1 MRSDRMVDA
10 KTKVTLV
17 GTVLAKQGTEF
28 IYEGE
33 TAECETCKVKKACNN
48 LIIGRKYRIVS
59 VRSTHHECVIHL
71 NGATAVEV
79 MEAPI
84 TVLINADMAIVN
96 SKIKIDLSCN
106 KSDCRSYSL
115 CRPDGVMDGEKYV
128 VTDVLGNTS
137 DICAKGRALKLVD
150 IRPA

>member
-1 MRSDRMVDA
+1 MSDT

-17 GTVLAKQGTEF
+17 GTVLAKPNLEF

-33 TAECETCKVKKACNN
+33 IADCDTCKVKKACHN
-48 LIIGRKYRIVS
+48 LQKGRKYRIVT
-59 VRSTHHECVIHL
+59 VRTTHHDCAVHL

-84 TVLINADMAIVN
+84 TALINADMAIIN
-96 SKIKIDLSCN
+96 SKIKPELTCN
-106 KSDCRSYSL
+106 KSDCRSYPL
-115 CRPDGVMDGEKYV
+115 CRPDGVTDGEKYI
-128 VTDVLGNTS
+128 VTDVLGNAP
-137 DICAKGRALKLVD
+137 DICDKGRALKLVE

>member
-1 MRSDRMVDA
+1 MSDV

-17 GTVLAKQGTEF
+17 GTVLAKQGIEF

-33 TAECETCKVKKACNN
+33 VEGCDTCKVKKACNN
-48 LIIGRKYRIVS
+48 LQKGRKYRIVT
-59 VRSTHHECVIHL
+59 VRTTHHECNVHL

-84 TVLINADMAIVN
+84 TALINADMAMVN
-96 SKIKIDLSCN
+96 SKIKIELSCN
-106 KSDCRSYSL
+106 RGECRSFQL
-115 CRPDGVMDGEKYV
+115 CRPEGVVSGEKYV
-128 VTDVLGNTS
+128 VSEVLGNAS
-137 DICAKGRALKLVD
+137 DICDKGRALKLVE

>member
-1 MRSDRMVDA
+1 MAEA

-17 GTVLAKQGTEF
+17 GTVLAKTGVEF

-33 TAECETCKVKKACNN
+33 APECDTCKVKKACNN
-48 LIIGRKYRIVS
+48 RQKGHKYRIVT
-59 VRSTHHECVIHL
+59 VRTTHHECPVHL

-84 TVLINADMAIVN
+84 SALISPEMAIVN
-96 SKIKIDLSCN
+96 SKIKIEFTCN
-106 KSDCRSYSL
+106 KADCRSFSL
-115 CRPDGVMDGEKYV
+115 CRPEGVVDGEKYI
-128 VTDVLGNTS
+128 VTEVLGNAP
-137 DICAKGRALKLVD
+137 DICEKGRALKLVE

>member
-1 MRSDRMVDA
+1 MSET

-17 GTVLAKQGTEF
+17 GTVLAKPNVEF

-33 TAECETCKVKKACNN
+33 IADCDTCKVKKACHN
-48 LIIGRKYRIVS
+48 LQKGRKYRIVT
-59 VRSTHHECVIHL
+59 VRSTHHDCPVHL

-84 TVLINADMAIVN
+84 TALINADMAIVN
-96 SKIKIDLSCN
+96 SKIKTELSCN
-106 KSDCRSYSL
+106 KSDCRSYPL
-115 CRPDGVMDGEKYV
+115 CRPDGVTDGEKYV
-128 VTDVLGNTS
+128 VVDVLGNAPN
-137 DICAKGRALKLVD
+137 ICDKGRALKLVE

>member
-1 MRSDRMVDA
+1 MSDV

-33 TAECETCKVKKACNN
+33 VAECDTCKVKKACNN
-48 LIIGRKYRIVS
+48 LQKGRKYRIVT
-59 VRSTHHECVIHL
+59 VRTTHHECMVHL

-84 TVLINADMAIVN
+84 TALINADMAIVN
-96 SKIKIDLSCN
+96 SRIKLELSCN
-106 KSDCRSYSL
+106 RGECRSYSL
-115 CRPDGVMDGEKYV
+115 CRPDGVVDGEKYIV
-128 VTDVLGNTS
+128 SEVLGNAP
-137 DICAKGRALKLVD
+137 DICDKGRALKLVE
-150 IRPA
+150 IKPA